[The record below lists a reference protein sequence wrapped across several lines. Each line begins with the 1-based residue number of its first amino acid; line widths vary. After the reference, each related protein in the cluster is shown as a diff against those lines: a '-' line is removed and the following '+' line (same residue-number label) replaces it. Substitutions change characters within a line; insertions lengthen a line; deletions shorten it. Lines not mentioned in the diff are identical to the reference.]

1 MRFFGLG
8 WVPTY
13 DTVVPDVALHGDEV
27 MRGITE
33 FTAEWRPPRILV
45 VPRARRDD
53 ARDTLSIVLASSCVV
68 DDAGR

>member
-1 MRFFGLG
+1 MISPSATG
-8 WVPTY
+8 
-13 DTVVPDVALHGDEV
+13 A
-27 MRGITE
+27 
-33 FTAEWRPPRILV
+33 RILVSERCEERSIFMMETQNRGRWERVYV